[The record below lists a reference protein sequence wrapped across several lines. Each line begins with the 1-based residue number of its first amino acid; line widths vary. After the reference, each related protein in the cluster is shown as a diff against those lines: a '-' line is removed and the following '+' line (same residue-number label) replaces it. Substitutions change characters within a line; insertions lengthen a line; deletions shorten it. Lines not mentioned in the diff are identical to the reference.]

1 MAAPRLQSLPPTT
14 RSDIAWACV
23 RYAEEA
29 RFQNVTLPQLCSVAR
44 ASERTV
50 RDAFYQSFG
59 MSPSVYLRI
68 AALREVRRVLVGCPM
83 SRDAVTRAA
92 SDFGFFH
99 LSRFA
104 AYYRALFGES
114 PSQTVMRARETS
126 SLEPRLLACSSVDAV
141 AS

>member
-1 MAAPRLQSLPPTT
+1 MRPMAASRLQTLPPPT

-44 ASERTV
+44 VSERTV
-50 RDAFYQSFG
+50 RDAFYQCFG
-59 MSPSVYLRI
+59 MSPTVYLRI
-68 AALREVRRVLVGCPM
+68 AALREVHRVLIGCPTP
-83 SRDAVTRAA
+83 RDAVTRAA

-104 AYYRALFGES
+104 AYYRAVFGES
-114 PSQTVMRARETS
+114 PSQTVMRAR
-126 SLEPRLLACSSVDAV
+126 SSVEAF